1 MRLGSLI
8 WIHSLYLE
16 HQNSSRD
23 LSFHLLALSARVL
36 EYHLHR
42 QGTVGILL
50 GILVV
55 DEKGFRLHHRTWA
68 VVRTLGVTKSLG
80 LRKLDET
87 GNLLVSY
94 LIQNQDPATAAETQ
108 KLRFSLVTETLQ
120 SAISGT
126 KSIP

>member
-36 EYHLHR
+36 EYRLNR

-50 GILVV
+50 GIMVV
-55 DEKGFRLHHRTWA
+55 DEKRFQLHPTAWA
-68 VVRTLGVTKSLG
+68 VGRTLGVMKSLS
-80 LRKLDET
+80 LRTLDET
-87 GNLLVSY
+87 GNLLFSY
-94 LIQNQDPATAAETQ
+94 LIQNQDSALAAETQ
-108 KLRFSLVTETLQ
+108 KLRFSLLTETLRQ
-120 SAISGT
+120 EMGQ
-126 KSIP
+126 